1 MPSPDHLLNSIHIM
15 LSTFN
20 YPYVSHILLP
30 KLVLLSSTEVVYLN
44 FTLSNYDDMVV
55 EKIH

>member
-1 MPSPDHLLNSIHIM
+1 MHSHLLNSINIM
-15 LSTFN
+15 LSTFMH
-20 YPYVSHILLP
+20 PCVSHILLP
-30 KLVLLSSTEVVYLN
+30 KLVLLSSTEGVCLN